1 MVILGAGESG
11 TGAAVLGVTQNWDVF
26 VSDRG
31 KIAPK
36 YQDELNIHNIAWEQE
51 QHTEE
56 KILGADLIIK
66 SPGIPDKAPLVV
78 AAKAKG
84 MVVIGLTGKDGGKM
98 ASLCDVE
105 IRAPH
110 SEFADRAQEIHIK
123 VIHALIDSI
132 EVGLGYS
139 K

>member
-84 MVVIGLTGKDGGKM
+84 MTEAQFHELMAVVSLANETNRLATGYRIPVDEAFRQGFNETSR
-98 ASLCDVE
+98 AS
-105 IRAPH
+105 
-110 SEFADRAQEIHIK
+110 
-123 VIHALIDSI
+123 
-132 EVGLGYS
+132 
-139 K
+139 

>member
-1 MVILGAGESG
+1 MRKKLVILGAGESG
-11 TGAAVLGVTQNWDVF
+11 TGAAVLGATQNWDVF

-66 SPGIPDKAPLVV
+66 SPGIPDKAPMVV
-78 AAKAKG
+78 AAKAAISTATDKY
-84 MVVIGLTGKDGGKM
+84 I
-98 ASLCDVE
+98 
-105 IRAPH
+105 
-110 SEFADRAQEIHIK
+110 AQLNGFDNE
-123 VIHALIDSI
+123 
-132 EVGLGYS
+132 
-139 K
+139 